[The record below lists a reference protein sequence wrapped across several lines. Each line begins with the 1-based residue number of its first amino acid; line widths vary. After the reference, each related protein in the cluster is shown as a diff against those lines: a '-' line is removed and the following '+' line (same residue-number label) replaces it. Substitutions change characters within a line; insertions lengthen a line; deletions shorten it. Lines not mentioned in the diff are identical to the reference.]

1 MYSRFVKNFH
11 NYMSLNKIDEN
22 FTDYRLSITKPIFGI
37 ADIKTLEFWK
47 LNDPKLYEEA
57 AHLLYEISKRKDR
70 IHAFK
75 AFSWELWGYGFDVAE
90 LELPLTDRLEEQ
102 LKLIELLLGTHY
114 WQ

>member
-1 MYSRFVKNFH
+1 
-11 NYMSLNKIDEN
+11 MSLNKIDEN
-22 FTDYRLSITKPIFGI
+22 FDDYRISIAKPILGI
-37 ADIKTLEFWK
+37 ADINMLNFWK
-47 LNDPKLYEEA
+47 LNEPMLYEETT
-57 AHLLYEISKRKDR
+57 HILYEISMRKNH

-75 AFSWELWGYGFDVAE
+75 AFSWELWGYGFDVAQ